1 MYDLIVA
8 VDVVSLALVRG
19 LDVADALA
27 ILVRRLGRVDN
38 IVLDTSGF
46 QEAGQMSVIDGD
58 IDGDER
64 DEEFHTMP

>member
-19 LDVADALA
+19 FDIADALA
-27 ILVRRLGRVDN
+27 IPVRSLGRANN
-38 IVLDTSGF
+38 IVLDTGGF
-46 QEAGQMSVIDGD
+46 QETGQMSVIDGD

-64 DEEFHTMP
+64 DKEFHTMP